1 MDTLNFSLIMVI
13 QGNKMRVFLFAYLG
27 LIILFSSHLNAIEE
41 HGYPW
46 SKIKHFE
53 MVDQAQETW
62 VSEIHK
68 YPSLEYP
75 VRDPIQLYAIYNSET
90 IPIFSYGSLLN
101 KESASRTLSDKA
113 MATHRPALSF
123 GGKRVFDRH
132 VPTTSRWGPKE
143 RPNDTGMLN
152 FIQTEDFYHVV
163 NGVVIEVDIDDLKN
177 LLLREEGYDLVPV
190 VVTCW
195 NDVIN
200 DASQKNYFIAYTFQA
215 SDDERNG
222 VHYTNRYINPVPGYA
237 WASKQGAEQYGESF
251 LNLWVS
257 STYLAD
263 KETRFSLWEIYPEVD
278 CIFEEGCAISIPKL

>member
-1 MDTLNFSLIMVI
+1 
-13 QGNKMRVFLFAYLG
+13 MRVFLFGYLG
-27 LIILFSSHLNAIEE
+27 VIILLSNHLNALEE
-41 HGYPW
+41 HDHPW
-46 SKIKHFE
+46 SKIKHIE
-53 MVDQAQETW
+53 MVNQAQETL
-62 VSEIHK
+62 VSESHK

-75 VRDPIQLYAIYNSET
+75 VSDPIQLYAIYNSET

-113 MATHRPALSF
+113 MTTHRPALSF
-123 GGKRVFDRH
+123 GTKRVFNRH
-132 VPTTSRWGPKE
+132 VPNTSRWGPKE

-152 FIQTEDFYHVV
+152 VIQTEDLSHVV

-200 DASQKNYFIAYTFQA
+200 DDSHKNYFVAYTFQA
-215 SDDERNG
+215 SDDERVG
-222 VHYTNRYINPVPGYA
+222 VHYTNRYINPVTGYA
-237 WASKQGAEQYGESF
+237 LASKQGAEQYGESF
-251 LNLWVS
+251 LKLWVS

-263 KETRFSLWEIYPEVD
+263 KETQFSLWEIYPEVD
-278 CIFEEGCAISIPKL
+278 CTFEEGCAISTPN